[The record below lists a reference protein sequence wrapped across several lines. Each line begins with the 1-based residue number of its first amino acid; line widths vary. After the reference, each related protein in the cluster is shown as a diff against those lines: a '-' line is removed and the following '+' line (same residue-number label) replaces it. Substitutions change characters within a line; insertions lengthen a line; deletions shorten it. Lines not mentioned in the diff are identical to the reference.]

1 MKMQLSTRARYA
13 TRAMIELTLYYGKGP
28 LQLKEIAKKQGISDK
43 YLEQVLTFL
52 RKEGFILTQKG
63 NRGGYLLAMPPG
75 EITLYDVI
83 RSVEGSLAPVT
94 CVDNTTVCDKT
105 NGCVTRDVWL
115 RLKEK
120 IVEELSATTLADL
133 AREQERKD
141 AQESSTPSYQI

>member
-1 MKMQLSTRARYA
+1 MQLSTRARYA
-13 TRAMIELTLYYGKGP
+13 TRAMIELTLHYGKGP
-28 LQLKEIAKKQGISDK
+28 LQLKEIAKKQGISEK

-83 RSVEGSLAPVT
+83 RSVEGSLAPVA
-94 CVDNTTVCDKT
+94 CVDSTAVCEKT
-105 NGCVTRDVWL
+105 EQCVTRDVWS
-115 RLKEK
+115 RLKDK

-133 AREQERKD
+133 AQKQEDKATQD
-141 AQESSTPSYQI
+141 GTASYQI

>member
-1 MKMQLSTRARYA
+1 MQLSTRARYA
-13 TRAMIELTLYYGKGP
+13 TRAMIELTLHYGKGP
-28 LQLKEIAKKQGISDK
+28 LQLKEIAKKQGISEK

-83 RSVEGSLAPVT
+83 RSVEGSLAPVA
-94 CVDNTTVCDKT
+94 CVDSTAVCEKT
-105 NGCVTRDVWL
+105 EQCVTRDVWS
-115 RLKEK
+115 RLKDK

-133 AREQERKD
+133 AQKQEDKA
-141 AQESSTPSYQI
+141 AQNGTASYQI

>member
-1 MKMQLSTRARYA
+1 ML
-13 TRAMIELTLYYGKGP
+13 ELTFHYGKGP
-28 LQLKEIAKKQGISDK
+28 LQLKEIAKKQGVSEK

-83 RSVEGSLAPVT
+83 RSVEGSLAPVA
-94 CVDNTTVCDKT
+94 CVDSTAVCEKT
-105 NGCVTRDVWL
+105 EQCVTRDVWS
-115 RLKEK
+115 RLKDK

-133 AREQERKD
+133 AQKQEDKATQD
-141 AQESSTPSYQI
+141 GTASYQI